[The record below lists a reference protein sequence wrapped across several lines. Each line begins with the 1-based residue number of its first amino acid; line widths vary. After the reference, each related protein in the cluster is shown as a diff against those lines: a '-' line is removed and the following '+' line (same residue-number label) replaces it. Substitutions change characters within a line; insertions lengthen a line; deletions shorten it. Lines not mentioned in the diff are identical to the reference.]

1 MLFHQIFY
9 NISNIEL
16 PEYYTKYS
24 DDDRK
29 RLRSSIKPPDYF
41 GGNKQTINL
50 QKPREAKFNELSLKC
65 TLNVIR
71 AKYKT
76 SFFFRAIQEWNR
88 LPPDI
93 RILKNVDDFKE
104 KLLDYINDQAFS
116 SEIEPYY

>member
-9 NISNIEL
+9 NISNIDL
-16 PEYYTKYS
+16 PEYHTKYS
-24 DDDRK
+24 GEDRK

-50 QKPREAKFNELSLKC
+50 QRLREAKFSELSLKC

-71 AKYKT
+71 ERYKS

-93 RILKNVDDFKE
+93 RLLKNVDEFKE
-104 KLLDYINDQAFS
+104 KLLNHINNQAFF
-116 SEIEPYY
+116 SETEHD